1 MSRADELRQIVRTL
15 MRVMLI
21 SERTPREHQHA
32 ERYNPH
38 DFHTLGLLRAAP
50 GLRATALANRLH
62 VAPTTA
68 SSLIARLVRRGL
80 ISRDRDPDDGRAVAL
95 TLTEQGRAM
104 ADTIHNQD
112 LSNMELFLSS
122 MSEKEGDQLIHLLG
136 KVATHLEALEKEP
149 NSGV

>member
-1 MSRADELRQIVRTL
+1 MSRADELRKIVRTL

-21 SERTPREHQHA
+21 SERTPPEHQHA

-38 DFHTLGLLRAAP
+38 DFHTLGLLRAEP

-68 SSLIARLVRRGL
+68 SSLIARLVKRGL
-80 ISRDRDPDDGRAVAL
+80 VSRDRDPDDGRAVAL
-95 TLTEQGRAM
+95 SLTEQGRAV

-112 LSNMELFLSS
+112 LSNMELFLSA
-122 MSEKEGDQLIHLLG
+122 MSAEEGDQLIYLLG
-136 KVATHLEALEKEP
+136 KVGARVEALER
-149 NSGV
+149 SQD